1 MPSPYREVEQT
12 EAPAAVSA
20 ELHYRPR
27 GRVDT
32 ISAWR
37 SGLHLVTVPTA
48 AGVVLAAAVAV
59 EAGVVG
65 FLAVLGGVVWWSR
78 KHPKDVIVLRVRGGE
93 LTVLPMGSKR
103 ESFRVKLDELDDVVL
118 ETRQVERVMDV
129 GPNVVNI
136 GMGPVAPGIASAT
149 DTKRI
154 VLEPAKGEPHVLTKE
169 FFGHA
174 ETTEWFAKV
183 RLFLRKAGWTPLV
196 EREERD
202 SQEEIDEEDEED
214 DE

>member
-1 MPSPYREVEQT
+1 VPSPYREVEAT
-12 EAPAAVSA
+12 KPPEPVSA

-32 ISAWR
+32 VSAWR

-48 AGVVLAAAVAV
+48 AGVVLAAAVTV
-59 EAGVVG
+59 EAGVIG
-65 FLAVLGGVVWWSR
+65 FLAALAGVAWWSR
-78 KHPKDVIVLRVRGGE
+78 KHPKDVIVLRVSGGE
-93 LTVLPMGSKR
+93 LSVLPMGSKR
-103 ESFRVKLDELDDVVL
+103 ESFRVKLAELDDVVL

-136 GMGPVAPGIASAT
+136 GMGPIAPGIASAT

-154 VLEPAKGEPHVLTKE
+154 VLEPARGEPHVLTKD

-174 ETTEWFAKV
+174 ETTEWFAKL
-183 RLFLRKAGWTPLV
+183 RLFLRKAGWVPLA
-196 EREERD
+196 EREET
-202 SQEEIDEEDEED
+202 DEDPED
-214 DE
+214 DDDDDEP